1 MLHVASGTGVLHG
14 RIKTPD
20 RRSAEKRG
28 HRRREMVKGE
38 VHNFS
43 RGSIPRNIMS
53 LALPMTAAQ
62 LINVL
67 YSVVD
72 RVYLGRLPGH
82 LALTGLGLTIPI
94 VSIIMGFANL
104 CGTGGAPLCSIKRGQ
119 GDNEEAE
126 RVLGNAFTLLLIFG
140 AAVTA
145 VFLWFKQ
152 PLLYLFGA
160 SDATYPY
167 ADAYMTIYLLGTI
180 FVMIGLGMNPFITAQ
195 GFGGVGMMTVGLGA
209 LVNIVLDPIFI
220 FGMGMGVRGAA
231 LATVIAQGCSALWV
245 LRFLTGRRAILRL
258 RVRNMAL
265 CAPRVRSIVTLGLS
279 GFFMNLT
286 NSLVQ
291 VVCNATLQ
299 VYGGDLYVG
308 VMTIINS
315 LREVFMMPIHGLSNG
330 AQPVTGYNYG
340 AGLYSRV
347 RQSIRF
353 SVAGTVG
360 CAALFWAAAMVFPGA
375 LIRIFNGDAEMLAA
389 GVPAMRIYFCLFIPM
404 SLQMAGQGVFVSLGR
419 SRQAIFFSLL
429 RKAVI
434 NAPLTVLLPV
444 WMGTDGVFVAEA
456 VSQLVGGLAC
466 IITMYLTVYRPFG
479 RLPDRAGG
487 CKEDREDS

>member
-1 MLHVASGTGVLHG
+1 MRRKNDLGRDPIGPLVL
-14 RIKTPD
+14 RI
-20 RRSAEKRG
+20 
-28 HRRREMVKGE
+28 
-38 VHNFS
+38 
-43 RGSIPRNIMS
+43 
-53 LALPMTAAQ
+53 ALPSMLAQ
-62 LINVL
+62 FVSVL
-67 YSVVD
+67 YSIVD
-72 RVYLGRLPGH
+72 RMYIGHIPGVGD
-82 LALTGLGLTIPI
+82 LALAGVG
-94 VSIIMGFANL
+94 V
-104 CGTGGAPLCSIKRGQ
+104 CGPVVTMVGSVALLVGGGGAPLLSIKRGE
-119 GDNEEAE
+119 GDDD
-126 RVLGNAFTLLLIFG
+126 
-140 AAVTA
+140 AARGILA
-145 VFLWFKQ
+145 NCFLMLCVFSVALPAAILPFRE
-152 PLLYLFGA
+152 PMLRLFGA

-299 VYGGDLYVG
+299 AYGGDLYVG

-315 LREVFMMPIHGLSNG
+315 LREVFFMPVQGLSNG

-340 AGLYSRV
+340 AGQYSRV
-347 RQSIRF
+347 RRSIRF
-353 SVAGTVG
+353 SVAVTVAY
-360 CAALFWAAAMVFPGA
+360 AAAFWAVAMLFPGM
-375 LIRIFNGDAEMLAA
+375 LIRVFNNEPEVVEA
-389 GVPAMRIYFCLFIPM
+389 GIPALRIYFCLFIPM
-404 SLQMAGQGVFVSLGR
+404 SLQMAGQGVFVGLGR
-419 SRQAIFFSLL
+419 SKQAIFFSLL

-434 NAPLTVLLPV
+434 NAPLTVILPI
-444 WMGTDGVFVAEA
+444 WMGTTGVFTAEA
-456 VSQLVGGLAC
+456 VSQLIGGLAC
-466 IITMYLTVYRPFG
+466 ILTMYFTVYRPLG
-479 RLPDRAGG
+479 SLPDQPLERV
-487 CKEDREDS
+487 